1 MIELRLVLTDLT
13 NSSNLVNRDEDQII
27 PGEKSFTETIRG
39 NVDTATTLKTG
50 REIAGQLFDGS
61 VDITVASTD
70 LTDSSNLVNRDS
82 NQTIVGK
89 YIA

>member
-1 MIELRLVLTDLT
+1 MRIRLFQERRVL
-13 NSSNLVNRDEDQII
+13 Q
-27 PGEKSFTETIRG
+27 TIRG
-39 NVDTATTLKTG
+39 NVDTATTLKTD

-70 LTDSSNLVNRDS
+70 LTDSSNLNRDS

-89 YIA
+89 HTA

>member
-50 REIAGQLFDGS
+50 RETAGQLFDGS
-61 VDITVASTD
+61 VDMTVASTD

-89 YIA
+89 HIA